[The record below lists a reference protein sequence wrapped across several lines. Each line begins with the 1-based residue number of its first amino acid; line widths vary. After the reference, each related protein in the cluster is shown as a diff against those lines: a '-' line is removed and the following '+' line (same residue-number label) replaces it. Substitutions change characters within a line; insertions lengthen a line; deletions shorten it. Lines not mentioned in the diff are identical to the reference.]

1 MVYRGIGSCRSGLDF
16 RALAEDILETLKLA
30 KKIVPTD
37 TGQMPVLFTPR
48 GFMTLLLS
56 IRAGLNGKTVY
67 QGASPLAEK
76 MGLKAFD
83 SRLSIYDDATF
94 DWAVSS
100 LPIDGEGVPTQRTPL
115 IEEGVVR
122 NFYYDLQTAGLALS
136 LIHI

>member
-1 MVYRGIGSCRSGLDF
+1 
-16 RALAEDILETLKLA
+16 
-30 KKIVPTD
+30 
-37 TGQMPVLFTPR
+37 MPVLFTPR

-115 IEEGVVR
+115 IEEPVAPAMDSGR
-122 NFYYDLQTAGLALS
+122 RAPGTTSKALQLLQ
-136 LIHI
+136 LQI